1 MATSLT
7 QGPAGRVE
15 LSDRRARRLAMP
27 LRHVDPSLVVA
38 TLTISGLGLLMLYSA
53 TRDRLERAGIDPFYF
68 VKRQGLAVAAGLV
81 VMVLVMVVDYRKLRD
96 FWPVVYGALL
106 VPLVIVI
113 SPVGSQV
120 RGTQAWIQLPGGFQF
135 QPSELFKFGM
145 VVGLAGYLH
154 RHRGELDARR
164 VIGALALAGA
174 PIALVMKQPD
184 LGTAMTLG
192 AIFLAV
198 LTVAGVR
205 VRHLV
210 VLGLMAFTGVVL
222 VVQMGMLETYQ
233 VDRFTAFLNQ
243 GSDTRDVT
251 YNLDQAKTA
260 IGNGGLTGRGL
271 FHGPQTNGAFVPEN
285 HTDFIFTAVGEQL
298 GFAGSATLLTLFA
311 VVVWRT
317 WIAARDAPD
326 LFGVLA
332 CTGVVAMFAVQV
344 FENIGM
350 TMGIMPVTGI
360 PLPLVSY
367 GGTSVVA
374 TFALVGLVANIQM
387 RRYT

>member
-15 LSDRRARRLAMP
+15 LSDRRARLLAMP
-27 LRHVDPSLVVA
+27 FRHVDPSLIVA
-38 TLTISGLGLLMLYSA
+38 TLTVAGLGLLMLYSA
-53 TRDRLERAGIDPFYF
+53 TRDRLGRAGIDELYF
-68 VKRQGLAVAAGLV
+68 VKRQGMAVAVGIVVMGLV
-81 VMVLVMVVDYRKLRD
+81 MAVDYRKLRD
-96 FWPVVYGALL
+96 FWPVVYAVLL
-106 VPLVIVI
+106 VPLVVVI
-113 SPVGSQV
+113 SPLGSQV

-135 QPSELFKFGM
+135 QPSEFFKFAM

-154 RHRGELDARR
+154 RHRGGLDARR
-164 VIGALALAGA
+164 VVGALVLAGV

-184 LGTAMTLG
+184 LGTAMTLA

-205 VRHLV
+205 IRHLV
-210 VLGLMAFTGVVL
+210 VLALLALTGVVV
-222 VVQMGMLETYQ
+222 VVQMGMLEAYQ

-243 GSDTRDVT
+243 GSDTQDIT

-260 IGNGGLTGRGL
+260 IGNGGLTGQGL

-298 GFAGSATLLTLFA
+298 GFVGSATLLALFA

-332 CTGVVAMFAVQV
+332 GVGVVAMFSVQV

-360 PLPLVSY
+360 PLPLLSY
-367 GGTSVVA
+367 GGSSVVV